1 MKKIKVPQY
10 KYEGKLGSVNFKN
23 LIIYL
28 DDEDVENINLELIL
42 KKKMKLHISRKAGPH
57 FTSISGRP
65 WELILE

>member
-10 KYEGKLGSVNFKN
+10 KYEGKLGSVTFKN

-42 KKKMKLHISRKAGPH
+42 KKKNETSHLKESRPPLHINIWKTLGVNP
-57 FTSISGRP
+57 
-65 WELILE
+65 